1 MTVLILRKTLLA
13 IAMLGVVSLAGC
25 GEQSGPELG
34 QVTGTITKGGA
45 PLVGADLEFYPTGDG
60 GASYGTSDEQG
71 NFTLRYSTG
80 KPGAMVGDHKVVVI
94 GGTTKGGAAPVPSEG
109 LATLTEG
116 DAAPKPPGMPEA
128 GGSKRGGPSKPV
140 EGITATVEAGEDN
153 HIVIEL

>member
-1 MTVLILRKTLLA
+1 MLVLRKTLLA

-25 GEQSGPELG
+25 GSEAGPEMG

-45 PLVGADLEFYPTGDG
+45 PLVGANLEFYPEGDG

-80 KPGAMVGDHKVVVI
+80 KPGAMVGNHKVTVI
-94 GGTTKGGAAPVPSEG
+94 GGTTKGGAAPESEG

-116 DAAPKPPGMPEA
+116 DAAPKPVSSPGA
-128 GGSKRGGPSKPV
+128 GGSKKSSKPV
-140 EGITATVEAGEDN
+140 EGITATINAGEEN